1 MVSGSNETEEKVLEV
16 VREILQRSLVAIS
29 AVNKED
35 NAHFMDASKKLA
47 TNNVA
52 IELFSH
58 SLFNKNIG
66 SNEKIVMLVNL
77 VLLLTT
83 TCLFQR
89 CLKRIISCYGSII
102 LPETEW
108 SIFSDQD
115 LLLVKTL
122 CKFIS
127 IEDSNLATNKVKVL
141 IIF

>member
-58 SLFNKNIG
+58 ALFNKNIG

-77 VLLLTT
+77 VLL
-83 TCLFQR
+83 
-89 CLKRIISCYGSII
+89 
-102 LPETEW
+102 
-108 SIFSDQD
+108 
-115 LLLVKTL
+115 
-122 CKFIS
+122 
-127 IEDSNLATNKVKVL
+127 
-141 IIF
+141 